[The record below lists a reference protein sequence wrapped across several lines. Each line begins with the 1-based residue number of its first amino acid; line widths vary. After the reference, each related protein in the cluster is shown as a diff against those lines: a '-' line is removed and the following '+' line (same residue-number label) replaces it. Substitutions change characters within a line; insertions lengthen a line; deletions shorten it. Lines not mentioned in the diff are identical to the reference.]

1 MTDEKCGYH
10 HEGYCLKGLP
20 GTPCEVR
27 GCVAHTTSPSEGCIT
42 KLGVIDAVFD
52 MAVWLAENGYLWK
65 SGEFRNIKENKE
77 G

>member
-20 GTPCEVR
+20 GTSCEVR

-42 KLGVIDAVFD
+42 KLGI
-52 MAVWLAENGYLWK
+52 E
-65 SGEFRNIKENKE
+65 
-77 G
+77 